1 MPRKR
6 RIGTGPLERA
16 IAKFGT
22 QSALA
27 RAAGV
32 QQQAIS
38 LASRTGYVSAHLA
51 IAIHRATKGKVGAH
65 LLRPDLWRS
74 KAHVP
79 TRRNGP

>member
-1 MPRKR
+1 
-6 RIGTGPLERA
+6 LELA

-22 QSALA
+22 QTALA

-32 QQQAIS
+32 PQQAIS
-38 LASRTGYVSAHLA
+38 LATRTGYVSAHLA

-79 TRRNGP
+79 LHRRNGP